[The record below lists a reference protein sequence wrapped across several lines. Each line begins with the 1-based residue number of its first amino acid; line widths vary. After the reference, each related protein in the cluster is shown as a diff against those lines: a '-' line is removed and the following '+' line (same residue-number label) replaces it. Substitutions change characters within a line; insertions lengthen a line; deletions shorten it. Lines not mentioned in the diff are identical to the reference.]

1 MIANLNKGGNAYGT
15 IKYAAF
21 KDGAYLLDTNMAGY
35 DPAQLASEF
44 EYFVKKNNYVQV
56 PVFHASINFHPS
68 DRKLT
73 EEEYID
79 IASDLRKEL
88 AFDDNNHQYLLAL
101 HTDAKLLNTDEIRP
115 HLHLIVNR
123 VDFQGKCKNDYLD
136 YINIQKAL
144 RKIEQKYELIPQ
156 QSSWEVEAKK
166 GNPSREEETKFIQ
179 DAIKQAAND
188 KPEMPTFISRLL
200 EQNIDVQCRITRT
213 GKLQGIS
220 YCYNDKVLKG
230 RQVGQDY
237 THIGIQ
243 SKLGVVHKPSHK
255 QQIELLIKTHQVDK
269 DLSTASTTDSNSDDS
284 NSTSSLSVSS
294 SLSQQK
300 YANAI
305 APTVRLFWQMQ
316 KPDKVLRGSKYD
328 LELDVSTILVK
339 RKSGEEIAQIPL
351 DVDKA
356 PQGITLNSE
365 DVDNFRSLQQILDKH
380 QALQQQQQQK
390 QPKKSSGLEL

>member
-1 MIANLNKGGNAYGT
+1 MIANLNKGSSPYGT

-21 KDGAYLLDTNMAGY
+21 KDGATLLDTNMAGY
-35 DPAQLASEF
+35 DPVQLASEF

-101 HTDAKLLNTDEIRP
+101 HTDAKMLNTDEIRP

-123 VDFQGKCKNDYLD
+123 VDYQGKCKNDYLD

-166 GNPSREEETKFIQ
+166 GTPSRESETKFIQ
-179 DAIKQAAND
+179 NAIKQAAND

-200 EQNIDVQCRITRT
+200 SQNIDVQCRITRT

-284 NSTSSLSVSS
+284 NSTSEISVSN

-305 APTVRLFWQMQ
+305 APTIRLFWQMQ

-351 DVDKA
+351 DAKLA
-356 PQGITLNSE
+356 PQGITLNE
-365 DVDNFRSLQQILDKH
+365 QDVENFRSLQQILDKH
-380 QALQQQQQQK
+380 IAKQQQQQK
-390 QPKKSSGLEL
+390 QSKKSSGLEL

>member
-1 MIANLNKGGNAYGT
+1 MIANLNKGSSPYGT

-35 DPAQLASEF
+35 DPVQLASEF
-44 EYFVKKNNYVQV
+44 EYFVKKNDYVQV

-101 HTDAKLLNTDEIRP
+101 HTDAKMLNTDEIRP

-123 VDFQGKCKNDYLD
+123 VDYQGKCKNDYLD

-166 GNPSREEETKFIQ
+166 GTPSREEETKFIQ

-255 QQIELLIKTHQVDK
+255 QQIELLIKTHQALDEY
-269 DLSTASTTDSNSDDS
+269 STTSNSNSDDT
-284 NSTSSLSVSS
+284 NSTSEISVSN
-294 SLSQQK
+294 SLSQQE

-328 LELDVSTILVK
+328 LELDVSTLRLK

-351 DVDKA
+351 DVNQA
-356 PQGITLNSE
+356 PQGITLNE
-365 DVDNFRSLQQILDKH
+365 QDVDNFRSLQQILDKH
-380 QALQQQQQQK
+380 IAKQLREQK
-390 QPKKSSGLEL
+390 QPKKNTGLSL

>member
-35 DPAQLASEF
+35 DPVQLASEF
-44 EYFVKKNNYVQV
+44 EYFVKKNDFVQV

-115 HLHLIVNR
+115 HLHLIINR

-166 GNPSREEETKFIQ
+166 GTPSREEETKFIQ
-179 DAIKQAAND
+179 NAIKQAAND

-200 EQNIDVQCRITRT
+200 EQDIDVQCRITRT

-255 QQIELLIKTHQVDK
+255 HKIELLIKTHQVDK

-284 NSTSSLSVSS
+284 NSTPSLSVSNS
-294 SLSQQK
+294 PSQQE
-300 YANAI
+300 YANTI

-316 KPDKVLRGSKYD
+316 KPDKILRGSKYD
-328 LELDVSTILVK
+328 LELDVSTLRLL

-351 DVDKA
+351 DVNIA
-356 PQGITLNSE
+356 PQGITLNE
-365 DVDNFRSLQQILDKH
+365 QDVDNFHQLQRLLDKPKAK
-380 QALQQQQQQK
+380 QQLQEK

>member
-44 EYFVKKNNYVQV
+44 EYFVKKNDLVQV

-123 VDFQGKCKNDYLD
+123 VDYQGKCKNDYLD

-144 RKIEQKYELIPQ
+144 RKIEHKYELIPQ

-166 GNPSREEETKFIQ
+166 GTPSREEETKFIQ

-200 EQNIDVQCRITRT
+200 EKNIDVQCRITRT

-243 SKLGVVHKPSHK
+243 SKLGVVHKSSHK

-269 DLSTASTTDSNSDDS
+269 DLSTASTTNSNSDDS
-284 NSTSSLSVSS
+284 NSTSSLSVSN
-294 SLSQQK
+294 SLSQQE
-300 YANAI
+300 YANTI
-305 APTVRLFWQMQ
+305 APTVRLFWHMQ
-316 KPDKVLRGSKYD
+316 KQDFVLRGSKYD
-328 LELDVSTILVK
+328 LELDVSTLRLL
-339 RKSGEEIAQIPL
+339 RKSGSEIAQIPL
-351 DVDKA
+351 DVNKA
-356 PQGITLNSE
+356 PQGIALNE
-365 DVDNFRSLQQILDKH
+365 QDIDNFRSLQQILDKH

-390 QPKKSSGLEL
+390 QSKKSSGLEL

>member
-1 MIANLNKGGNAYGT
+1 MIANLNKGSSPYGT

-21 KDGAYLLDTNMAGY
+21 KDGATLLDTNMAGY
-35 DPAQLASEF
+35 DPVQLASEF

-88 AFDDNNHQYLLAL
+88 QFDDNNHQYLLAL
-101 HTDAKLLNTDEIRP
+101 HTDAKMLNTDEIRP

-123 VDFQGKCKNDYLD
+123 VDYQGKCKNDYLD

-166 GNPSREEETKFIQ
+166 GTPSREEETKFLQ
-179 DAIKQAAND
+179 NAIKQAAND

-200 EQNIDVQCRITRT
+200 SQNIDVQCRITRT

-255 QQIELLIKTHQVDK
+255 QQIELLIKTHQALDEY
-269 DLSTASTTDSNSDDS
+269 STTSNSNSDDN
-284 NSTSSLSVSS
+284 NSTSSLSVSN

-305 APTVRLFWQMQ
+305 APTVRLFFMMQ
-316 KPDKVLRGSKYD
+316 KQDFVLRGSKYD

-351 DVDKA
+351 DVDLA
-356 PQGITLNSE
+356 PQGITLNE
-365 DVDNFRSLQQILDKH
+365 QDMDNFRSLQQILDKH
-380 QALQQQQQQK
+380 IAFQQLQEK
-390 QPKKSSGLEL
+390 QSKKSSGLEL